1 MCMISIGAALGG
13 MAAAI
18 ASSVAGAVGATTAAA
33 TAASVSTAALGV
45 ASTFATTATGLV
57 TEIAV
62 AGALV
67 GGIAGTVGAVQQA
80 EQQRAEAEF
89 YAEQAEENAR
99 LSRREAEAIEVMGN
113 QEKLQLR
120 QKMLAQKSSGRAG
133 YAAGGVVLGSGT
145 TLDYEADI
153 ADAYDSDARNLE
165 YDIKSRKW
173 QKQVEAANATDQASM
188 YRVKANY
195 AEKSKT
201 TSLISGVFNTIG
213 DTAQTG
219 MSAFNSMGKLKGA
232 KA

>member
-1 MCMISIGAALGG
+1 MCLFTGIALLSTGVTFASIGTALASTAGAAALGTS
-13 MAAAI
+13 AATTI
-18 ASSVAGAVGATTAAA
+18 GVGATVAADLA
-33 TAASVSTAALGV
+33 
-45 ASTFATTATGLV
+45 
-57 TEIAV
+57 I
-62 AGALV
+62 AGALA
-67 GGIAGTVGAVQQA
+67 GGVTSTIGSIQQA
-80 EQQRAEAEF
+80 EQQKAEANF

-165 YDIKSRKW
+165 YDIESRKW
-173 QKQVEAANATDQASM
+173 QKQVAAANAADQGAM
-188 YRVKANY
+188 YRAKANY

-213 DTAQTG
+213 DTVKTG
-219 MSAFNSMGKLKGA
+219 ISAYSSIGKIRGA